1 LLVTTTRS
9 SADKSPSLALEP
21 APAGDRGFVVERAGV
36 REHLRP
42 SARVYVD
49 YAHEPLVLTNLDLD
63 TDYVVSHQAWLH
75 ALVTLSLFHRVSL
88 SLDMPFIAAQ
98 GSGPE
103 LSFTPAAPRPDSS
116 SDVGDLR
123 FGARALVYASPKRAT
138 VRTEIAL
145 AASIWFPT
153 ATEGYGGDGVPR
165 FRASLIVEGS
175 TPRLYWIANLGL
187 RGRPTEYLPGLTP
200 TIIGNGVIFGAG
212 GGIYIDARRHFAIG
226 TEFVADLTTAG
237 KANLFDPYA
246 TSAHLLGTGHYR
258 VLGGPFE
265 VGAAFGPGIGKGVG
279 AAAYRALFFV
289 GYAPE
294 SPPPPPD
301 KDTDNDGVL
310 DTNDACP
317 TEPGS
322 RSEDPLKNGCPV
334 EEDSDLDGDTILDL
348 DDACP
353 TLPGPATFFYRTHGC
368 PKVID
373 TDKDG
378 VPDRTDACPREPGER
393 PPSGNGC
400 PKKPPAPP
408 PVATLETQEIIIS
421 QQVQFELNTAV
432 LRPESDPVLTE
443 VMRVLNENP
452 DVELIEI
459 QGHTDE
465 TGTEELNRRLGQ
477 ERANS
482 VLRWLVARGVAR
494 ERLVAKG
501 YGSERPLGDNSTDE
515 GRQKNRRVEFQ
526 VVRRKSSAPPVAPAE
541 VPK

>member
-1 LLVTTTRS
+1 
-9 SADKSPSLALEP
+9 
-21 APAGDRGFVVERAGV
+21 V

-42 SARVYVD
+42 SARVFID

-75 ALVTLSLFHRVSL
+75 ALATLSLFHRVSL
-88 SLDMPFIAAQ
+88 SLDMPF
-98 GSGPE
+98 
-103 LSFTPAAPRPDSS
+103 
-116 SDVGDLR
+116 
-123 FGARALVYASPKRAT
+123 
-138 VRTEIAL
+138 
-145 AASIWFPT
+145 
-153 ATEGYGGDGVPR
+153 
-165 FRASLIVEGS
+165 
-175 TPRLYWIANLGL
+175 
-187 RGRPTEYLPGLTP
+187 
-200 TIIGNGVIFGAG
+200 
-212 GGIYIDARRHFAIG
+212 
-226 TEFVADLTTAG
+226 TT
-237 KANLFDPYA
+237 LFDPYA

-294 SPPPPPD
+294 SPPPTD

-408 PVATLETQEIIIS
+408 PVATLETQEITIS